1 MSLIK
6 PRTRGKHLVR
16 LVTRLDRE
24 NLETLHAYAQ
34 FIGEPAEYVLN
45 EVIDSVLAKDKDF
58 ARWRAEHPESCV
70 PQPSKRRHRGRVPA
84 SGSNGREAV
93 DGATGR
99 PVATVPG
106 RFLGEGRD

>member
-6 PRTRGKHLVR
+6 PRTRGKHLGR

-70 PQPSKRRHRGRVPA
+70 PQPSKRRHRGGAPA
-84 SGSNGREAV
+84 SGSDGRQAV
-93 DGATGR
+93 ATGR
-99 PVATVPG
+99 PGGPS
-106 RFLGEGRD
+106 

>member
-45 EVIDSVLAKDKDF
+45 EVIDIVLAKDKDF
-58 ARWRAEHPESCV
+58 ARWRAEHPESCL
-70 PQPSKRRHRGRVPA
+70 PQPSKRRSRGRGPA
-84 SGSNGREAV
+84 SSSHGRAAAT
-93 DGATGR
+93 DGTGVR
-99 PVATVPG
+99 PVVTVPG
-106 RFLGEGRD
+106 RA